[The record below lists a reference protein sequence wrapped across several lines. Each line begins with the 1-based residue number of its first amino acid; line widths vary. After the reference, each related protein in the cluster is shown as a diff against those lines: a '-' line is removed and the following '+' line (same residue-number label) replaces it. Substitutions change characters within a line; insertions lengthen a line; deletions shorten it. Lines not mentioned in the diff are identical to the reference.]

1 MTMLAASASTIAPI
15 AHPTADAFLLGFASA
30 CSFIAA
36 LFFLKFWRSTRDTL
50 FLAFVLFFVIQ
61 AVSNAA
67 LLGAQHPNEGVAW
80 NTVIRFLAVIGLLV
94 AILRKNLAEK

>member
-1 MTMLAASASTIAPI
+1 MIGFPASAIAPI
-15 AHPTADAFLLGFASA
+15 AHPIVDGFLLGFASA

-50 FLAFVLFFVIQ
+50 FLAFVLFFAIQ
-61 AVSNAA
+61 AVGNSA
-67 LLGAQHPNEGVAW
+67 LLGVEHPNEGGLW
-80 NTVIRFLAVIGLLV
+80 NTVIRFLAVIGLLA